1 MNNIKNIWAKYS
13 SIITIYLIAFFLLV
27 LVSILKPGYAS
38 ANNLNI
44 LSVTAAVLGI
54 TAVGQTFVIL
64 TGGMDLSIP
73 WMFSISAYLLAGLTG
88 GNDAGLIHAVP
99 VVLLAGIGMG
109 LVNGFGIAYVGIVP
123 VIMTISTN
131 IIFQG
136 LLVGISGG
144 MPGGSPPPVLKE
156 FVHGSIGSVSSLFII
171 WLVISVLAIV
181 ILLKTQFGRNIYS
194 VGSNETVAFFSGINA
209 KLTKLF
215 AYAICGLL
223 TSIAAILYSGRLGQL
238 YLAMGE
244 PYQMQTI
251 ASVAIGGISL
261 NGGKGSYVGTMAG
274 VLIIVVLNGFLSAMN
289 IPPNVQKIVY
299 GAVLFIAVLIAAKEV
314 KVKRI
319 RKDVEERSKVS
330 V

>member
-1 MNNIKNIWAKYS
+1 MNIKKIWINYS
-13 SIITIYLIAFFLLV
+13 SIIIIYFIAFFLLI

-54 TAVGQTFVIL
+54 TALGQTFVIL

-73 WMFSISAYLLAGLTG
+73 WMFSISAYLLAGLTN
-88 GNDAGLIHAVP
+88 GNNSALVYAIP
-99 VVLLAGIGMG
+99 LVLLAGIVMG
-109 LVNGFGIAYVGIVP
+109 LVNGFGVAYVGIVP

-136 LLVGISGG
+136 LLVGFSGG
-144 MPGGSPPPVLKE
+144 MPGGSPPPAIKNLVN
-156 FVHGSIGSVSSLFII
+156 GSIGSVSSLFLI
-171 WLVISVLAIV
+171 WLAISVLAIV
-181 ILLKTQFGRNIYS
+181 ILHKTQFGRNIYS
-194 VGSNETVAFFSGINA
+194 VGSNETVAFFSGINT
-209 KLTKLF
+209 KLTKLI

-223 TSIAAILYSGRLGQL
+223 TSAAALLYSGRLGQL

-261 NGGKGSYVGTMAG
+261 NGGKGSYAGTMAG

-299 GAVLFIAVLIAAKEV
+299 GVVLFVAVLIAAQEIKI
-314 KVKRI
+314 KKL
-319 RKDVEERSKVS
+319 RKDAEVRSKALS
-330 V
+330 